1 MEANKPLVSLIIA
14 VLLKSFEYWLFYFD
28 LAGSLLD
35 IKFECSG
42 AINLARG
49 VHIAL
54 LQAGQVVVL
63 I

>member
-1 MEANKPLVSLIIA
+1 MEVIA

-28 LAGSLLD
+28 LAWSLLD

-49 VHIAL
+49 VHIRCCK
-54 LQAGQVVVL
+54 QVKSSS
-63 I
+63 